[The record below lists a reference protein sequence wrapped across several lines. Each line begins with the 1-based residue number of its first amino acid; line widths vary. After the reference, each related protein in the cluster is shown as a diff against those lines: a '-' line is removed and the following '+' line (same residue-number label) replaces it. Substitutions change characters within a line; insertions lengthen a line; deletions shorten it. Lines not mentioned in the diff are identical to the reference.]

1 MNSLFSDTTNGFEF
15 SRLLEES
22 GIVAARATKRMPV
35 RYILYYSVL
44 QWVCLLVGWFGDLMS
59 DLSDGRM
66 MSGKTDSGYVAGLK
80 MMRLCSLNRSV
91 TFQYR

>member
-1 MNSLFSDTTNGFEF
+1 MGLF
-15 SRLLEES
+15 
-22 GIVAARATKRMPV
+22 
-35 RYILYYSVL
+35 
-44 QWVCLLVGWFGDLMS
+44 VGWFGDLMS